1 MYLDKAFINRENNLN
16 LIRLVAAILVIF
28 SHAFALNGKH
38 DILHSQQ
45 WSFGTLAVS
54 VFFFVSGIL
63 ITNSFVNSKNIF
75 EYIFARF
82 IRIIPAY
89 FIVISISVFILG
101 TLFTNLELKAYL
113 TKYETYQYLKNLF
126 FFPLYWELPG
136 VFQSNQ
142 YYQAINGSLWTL
154 PLEVLCY
161 VYVLIIGFLSL
172 LRNKILAF
180 LVFIISY
187 FLYLSPDVTFNY
199 FGYPSEQILS
209 VFLYFSLGI
218 VVYNIKE
225 YLLLDKKV
233 AMLSILILLVSLKF
247 GFLKEIFILFGS
259 YLVLYIGYQNPF
271 KYTNFILKN
280 DLSYGI
286 YIYAFPI
293 QQAFINIY
301 GNMNPL
307 TNFIYSLFI
316 TIIFAFISWKL
327 IEKKSLRLKH
337 NNKIKSFLES
347 KFSNIKNIRVVSFD
361 RLISWKSFIILIL
374 ILIILDRWHYRPINK
389 IIFPN
394 DLRSEIFDKG
404 WLPQSSNEDYRW
416 ISKEASVNL
425 GQIASYQ
432 EIIVEGFVP
441 ENFKEVKKLEIF
453 LNNVKIF
460 DINVEKDRYF
470 NLSYKFEKEVFNTQD
485 LMILLKYDNIHI
497 PDISELDQRRFSG
510 FIKKIIIQ

>member
-1 MYLDKAFINRENNLN
+1 MYLTNIFNNRENNLN
-16 LIRLVAAILVIF
+16 LIRLIAAVLVIF

-38 DILHSQQ
+38 DILNLQQ

-54 VFFFVSGIL
+54 VFFFISGIL
-63 ITNSFVNSKNIF
+63 IANSFENSKNIF
-75 EYIFARF
+75 EYIFARI

-89 FIVISISVFILG
+89 FIVIILSVFILG
-101 TLFTNLELKAYL
+101 PIFTKLDIKDYFSNYQ
-113 TKYETYQYLKNLF
+113 TYQYLKNLF

-136 VFQSNQ
+136 VFQSNE

-161 VYVLIIGFLSL
+161 IYILIIGLFSFLRSKVLSL
-172 LRNKILAF
+172 TIFIL
-180 LVFIISY
+180 VY
-187 FLYLSPDVTFNY
+187 FLYLSPDITFNY
-199 FGYPSEQILS
+199 FGYPSDQILS
-209 VFLYFSLGI
+209 VFLYFSLGV

-225 YLLLDKKV
+225 YLVLDKKI

-247 GFLKEIFILFGS
+247 SFFKEVFIFFGS

-271 KYTNFILKN
+271 KYTSFILKN

-293 QQAFINIY
+293 QQLFINIY
-301 GNMNPL
+301 GNMNPYF
-307 TNFIYSLFI
+307 NFLYSLFI
-316 TIIFAFISWKL
+316 TTIFAFLSWKL
-327 IEKKSLRLKH
+327 IEKKSLKMKH
-337 NNKIKSFLES
+337 NSKVKSFLES
-347 KFSNIKNIRVVSFD
+347 RFSNIKNIKIINFD
-361 RLISWKSFIILIL
+361 RFISWKSFIILIS
-374 ILIILDRWHYRPINK
+374 IFIILDRWYYRPINK
-389 IIFPN
+389 IVFPN
-394 DLRSEIFDKG
+394 ELRSEIFDKG
-404 WLPQSSNEDYRW
+404 WLPQGSNEDYRW

-425 GQIASYQ
+425 GKISSYQ
-432 EIIVEGFVP
+432 VISIEGFVP

-470 NLSYKFEKEVFNTQD
+470 NLSYKFEKEVFNNQD
-485 LMILLKYDNIHI
+485 VIILLKYDNVHI
-497 PDISELDQRRFSG
+497 PDTLALDQRRFSG

>member
-1 MYLDKAFINRENNLN
+1 MRLSNIFDNRENNLN
-16 LIRLVAAILVIF
+16 LIRLIAAILVIF

-38 DILHSQQ
+38 DILYLQQ

-63 ITNSFVNSKNIF
+63 ITNSFVNSKNVF
-75 EYIFARF
+75 EYVFARF

-89 FIVISISVFILG
+89 IIVILISIFILG
-101 TLFTNLELKAYL
+101 TLFTNLELKDYL

-142 YYQAINGSLWTL
+142 YYKAINGSLWTL

-161 VYVLIIGFLSL
+161 AYVLSIGFFSL
-172 LRNKILAF
+172 LRNKILSF
-180 LVFIISY
+180 SVFILVY
-187 FLYLSPDVTFNY
+187 FLYLSSDITFNY
-199 FGYPSEQILS
+199 FGYPSDQILS
-209 VFLYFSLGI
+209 VFLYFSLGV

-225 YLLLDKKV
+225 YLVLDKKI

-247 GFLKEIFILFGS
+247 GFFKEIFIFFGS

-271 KYTNFILKN
+271 KYTSFILKN

-293 QQAFINIY
+293 QQAFINVY

-327 IEKKSLRLKH
+327 IEKKSLKLKH
-337 NNKIKSFLES
+337 NNKIKGFLES
-347 KFSNIKNIRVVSFD
+347 RFSNIKNIRVVSLD
-361 RLISWKSFIILIL
+361 KLISWKSFIILIS
-374 ILIILDRWHYRPINK
+374 IFIIFDRWYYRPINK

-394 DLRSEIFDKG
+394 DLRSELFDKG
-404 WLPQSSNEDYRW
+404 WLPQSLNEDYRW

-425 GQIASYQ
+425 GKISSYQ
-432 EIIVEGFVP
+432 EISIEGFVP

-485 LMILLKYDNIHI
+485 VIILLKYDNVHI
-497 PDISELDQRRFSG
+497 PDALALDQRRFSG

>member
-1 MYLDKAFINRENNLN
+1 MRLSNIFDNRENNLN
-16 LIRLVAAILVIF
+16 LIRLIAAILVIF

-38 DILHSQQ
+38 DILYLQQ

-63 ITNSFVNSKNIF
+63 ITNSFVNSKNVF
-75 EYIFARF
+75 EYVFARF

-89 FIVISISVFILG
+89 IIVILISIFILG
-101 TLFTNLELKAYL
+101 TLFTNLELKEYL

-142 YYQAINGSLWTL
+142 YYKAINGSLWTL

-161 VYVLIIGFLSL
+161 AYVLSIGFFSL
-172 LRNKILAF
+172 LRNKILSF
-180 LVFIISY
+180 SVFILVY
-187 FLYLSPDVTFNY
+187 FLYLSPDITFNY
-199 FGYPSEQILS
+199 FGYPSDQILS
-209 VFLYFSLGI
+209 VFLYFSLGV

-225 YLLLDKKV
+225 YLVLDKKI

-247 GFLKEIFILFGS
+247 GFFKEVFIFFGS

-271 KYTNFILKN
+271 KYTSFILKN

-293 QQAFINIY
+293 QQAFINVY

-316 TIIFAFISWKL
+316 TIIFAFMSWKL
-327 IEKKSLRLKH
+327 IEKKSLKLKH
-337 NNKIKSFLES
+337 NNKIKFFLES
-347 KFSNIKNIRVVSFD
+347 RFSNIKNIRVVSLD
-361 RLISWKSFIILIL
+361 KLISWKSFIILIS
-374 ILIILDRWHYRPINK
+374 IFIIFDRWYYRPINK

-394 DLRSEIFDKG
+394 DLRSELFDKG
-404 WLPQSSNEDYRW
+404 WLPQSLNEDYRW

-425 GQIASYQ
+425 GKISSYQ
-432 EIIVEGFVP
+432 EISIEGFVP

-470 NLSYKFEKEVFNTQD
+470 NLLYKFEKEVFNTQD
-485 LMILLKYDNIHI
+485 IIILLKYDNVHI
-497 PDISELDQRRFSG
+497 PDILELDQRRFSG
-510 FIKKIIIQ
+510 FIKKIILQ